1 MQINIE
7 GYDPMRTSLW
17 RTAPGTARI
26 ATSLLLALAAWLT
39 FGRAS
44 MAQSM
49 PLEDLSH
56 FPRTTL
62 TIDAHGRIDRFHVWI
77 ADTPARQEQGLMFVR
92 DLPASE
98 GMLFPQEA
106 SAVPGEN
113 PLLAH
118 GGKDVLVPQIA
129 HFWMKNTYIPLDMVF
144 VGADGRIAK
153 IIANARPFS
162 LDVLSSDVPVIAVL
176 EIRGGE
182 AKQLGLGVGDRVSW
196 KR

>member
-1 MQINIE
+1 V
-7 GYDPMRTSLW
+7 TSHSHFL
-17 RTAPGTARI
+17 RFSRVSRFSRFLALRLGLG
-26 ATSLLLALAAWLT
+26 LLLSGALGPVCL
-39 FGRAS
+39 
-44 MAQSM
+44 AQSM
-49 PLEDLSH
+49 TIESLTH

-62 TIDAHGRIDRFHVWI
+62 DIIAHGHHDPFEVWI

-98 GMLFPQEA
+98 GMLFPQG
-106 SAVPGEN
+106 SLQV
-113 PLLAH
+113 
-118 GGKDVLVPQIA
+118 A

-144 VGADGRIAK
+144 VGEDRRIAK

-182 AKQLGLGVGDRVSW
+182 AQQLGIAVGDRVSW
-196 KR
+196 KTSAAAH